1 MTDNNRSDA
10 EPPATVEVALGP
22 RSYSI
27 HIGHRLLDQAGA
39 ILRPLLKRPRCVIV
53 TDGHVAVLHLQS
65 LEAVL
70 VASGI
75 TTAAVV
81 VPPGEASKS
90 YEGLSSLC
98 DQLLAAGVE
107 RSDLVIAF
115 GGGVI
120 GDLAGFASAVLRRGV
135 GYVQV
140 PTTLLAQVDS
150 SVGGKT
156 GINSALGKNLIG
168 AFHQPQA
175 VIADLAL
182 LRTLPD
188 RELRAGYAEVVKYG
202 LIGDSAFFTW
212 LEAHGPD
219 VLACKAEALKHA
231 VATSCRAKAA
241 IVAADETETGPRALL
256 NLGHTFGHALEAATG
271 YGDRLIHGEAVAIG
285 MAMAFRLS
293 ERLGRCPP
301 GTAARVTAHLGS
313 LGLPTGVCAIRE
325 LLPDAAGLL
334 AIMRHDKKARAG
346 KLAFIL
352 VRGIG
357 ETYVET
363 GIPEEAI
370 IGFLADELA
379 MR

>member
-1 MTDNNRSDA
+1 MTANNRSHA
-10 EPPATVEVALGP
+10 EPPATVDVALGS
-22 RSYSI
+22 RSYTI
-27 HIGHRLLDQAGA
+27 HIGHHLLEQAGA
-39 ILRPLLKRPRCVIV
+39 IMRPLLKRPHCVVV
-53 TDGHVAVLHLQS
+53 TDGHVAELHLQS
-65 LEAVL
+65 LDAAL
-70 VASGI
+70 AASGI

-90 YEGLSSLC
+90 YAGLSELC
-98 DQLLAAGVE
+98 DQLLAAGIE

-120 GDLAGFASAVLRRGV
+120 GDLAGFAAAILHRGV
-135 GYVQV
+135 AYIQI

-156 GINSALGKNLIG
+156 GINSAMGKNLIG

-182 LRTLPD
+182 LRTLPE
-188 RELRAGYAEVVKYG
+188 RELKAGYAEVVKYG
-202 LIGDSAFFTW
+202 LLGDSAFFTW
-212 LEAHGPD
+212 LEAHGLD
-219 VLACKAEALKHA
+219 VLACKSETLMHA

-241 IVAADETETGPRALL
+241 IVAADETETGLRALL
-256 NLGHTFGHALEAATG
+256 TLGHTFGHALEAATG
-271 YGDRLIHGEAVAIG
+271 YRDRLIHGEAVAIG

-293 ERLGRCPP
+293 ERLGRCPQ
-301 GTAARVTAHLGS
+301 GTAARVTTHLGS
-313 LGLPTGVCAIRE
+313 LGLPTSVSSIRE

-346 KLAFIL
+346 KLALIL

-357 ETYVET
+357 EAYVES

>member
-1 MTDNNRSDA
+1 MTANNRSHA
-10 EPPATVEVALGP
+10 EPPATVDVALGS
-22 RSYSI
+22 RSYTI
-27 HIGHRLLDQAGA
+27 HIGHRLLEQAGA
-39 ILRPLLKRPRCVIV
+39 IIRPLLGRPHCVIV
-53 TDGHVAVLHLQS
+53 TDDNVAAVHLQS
-65 LEAVL
+65 LETAL
-70 VASGI
+70 AASGI
-75 TTAAVV
+75 TTAAVL
-81 VPPGEASKS
+81 VPPGETSKS
-90 YEGLSSLC
+90 YDGLSDLC
-98 DQLLAAGVE
+98 DRLLAAGVE
-107 RSDLVIAF
+107 RSDFVIAF

-120 GDLAGFASAVLRRGV
+120 GDLAGFAAAVLRRGV
-135 GYVQV
+135 AYVQV

-175 VIADLAL
+175 VITDLAL
-182 LRTLPD
+182 LRTLPE

-202 LIGDSAFFTW
+202 LLGDSTFFTW
-212 LEAHGPD
+212 LESHGRD
-219 VLACKAEALKHA
+219 VLGCKAEALKHA

-241 IVAADETETGPRALL
+241 IVAADETETGERALL

-285 MAMAFRLS
+285 MAMACRLS
-293 ERLGRCPP
+293 ERLGCCPP

-313 LGLPTGVCAIRE
+313 IGLPTGVAAISK
-325 LLPDAAGLL
+325 LLPDAPGLL
-334 AIMRHDKKARAG
+334 AIMRHDKKARSG

-357 ETYVET
+357 DAYVDT

-370 IGFLADELA
+370 IGFLTDELA

>member
-1 MTDNNRSDA
+1 MTANNRSDA
-10 EPPATVEVALGP
+10 ELPATVEVALGP
-22 RSYSI
+22 RSYTI

-39 ILRPLLKRPRCVIV
+39 ILRPLLRRPRCVIV
-53 TDGHVAVLHLQS
+53 TDSHVAALHLQS

-90 YEGLSSLC
+90 YEGLSNLC

-135 GYVQV
+135 AYVQV

-182 LRTLPD
+182 LRTLPE

-202 LIGDSAFFTW
+202 LLGDSALFTW
-212 LEAHGPD
+212 LETHGPD
-219 VLACKAEALKHA
+219 VLACRAEALKHA

-241 IVAADETETGPRALL
+241 LVAADETETGPRALL

-293 ERLGRCPP
+293 ERLGRCPQ

-313 LGLPTGVCAIRE
+313 LGLPTSVSAIRE

-352 VRGIG
+352 VHGIG
-357 ETYVET
+357 EAYVET

>member
-1 MTDNNRSDA
+1 LSD
-10 EPPATVEVALGP
+10 LCD
-22 RSYSI
+22 
-27 HIGHRLLDQAGA
+27 RLLA
-39 ILRPLLKRPRCVIV
+39 
-53 TDGHVAVLHLQS
+53 
-65 LEAVL
+65 E
-70 VASGI
+70 
-75 TTAAVV
+75 
-81 VPPGEASKS
+81 
-90 YEGLSSLC
+90 
-98 DQLLAAGVE
+98 GVE
-107 RSDLVIAF
+107 RSDFVIAF

-120 GDLAGFASAVLRRGV
+120 GDLAGFAAAVLRRGV
-135 GYVQV
+135 AYVQV

-175 VIADLAL
+175 VITDLAL
-182 LRTLPD
+182 LRTLPE

-202 LIGDSAFFTW
+202 LLGDSTFFTW
-212 LEAHGPD
+212 LESNGRD
-219 VLACKAEALKHA
+219 VLGCKAEALKHA

-241 IVAADETETGPRALL
+241 IVAADETETGERALL

-271 YGDRLIHGEAVAIG
+271 YGARLIHGEAVAIG
-285 MAMAFRLS
+285 MAMACRLS

-313 LGLPTGVCAIRE
+313 IGLPTGVAAISK
-325 LLPDAAGLL
+325 LLPDAPGLL
-334 AIMRHDKKARAG
+334 AIMRHDKKARSG

-357 ETYVET
+357 DAYVDT

-370 IGFLADELA
+370 IGFLTDELA

>member
-1 MTDNNRSDA
+1 MTENSEAPA
-10 EPPATVEVALGP
+10 EPPATVDVALGN
-22 RSYSI
+22 RSYTI
-27 HIGHRLLDQAGA
+27 HIGHRVMEQAGT
-39 ILRPLLKRPRCVIV
+39 LVRPLLKRPFCVIV
-53 TDGHVAVLHLQS
+53 TDANLAELHLPS
-65 LEAVL
+65 LQAAL
-70 VASGI
+70 AGSGI
-75 TTAAVV
+75 KSAAAI
-81 VPPGEASKS
+81 VPPGETSKS
-90 YEGLSSLC
+90 YARLADLC
-98 DQLLAAGVE
+98 EELLAAGVE
-107 RSDLVIAF
+107 RSDLVLAF

-120 GDLAGFASAVLRRGV
+120 GDLAGFAAAILRRGV
-135 GYVQV
+135 AYAQI

-168 AFHQPQA
+168 AFHQPRA

-182 LRTLPD
+182 LRTLPP

-202 LIGDSAFFTW
+202 LLGDAGFFAW
-212 LEAHGPD
+212 LEQNGRA
-219 VLACKAEALKHA
+219 VLACDPQSLKHA

-241 IVAADETETGPRALL
+241 IVAADETETGQRALL

-285 MAMAFRLS
+285 SSMAFRLS

-301 GTAARVTAHLGS
+301 GTAARVTAHLAA
-313 LGLPTGVCAIRE
+313 LGLPTNLAGIRP
-325 LLPDAAGLL
+325 LLPDAKGLL

-346 KLAFIL
+346 ELAFVL

-357 ETYVET
+357 ESYVET

-370 IGFLADELA
+370 IGFLAEELA
-379 MR
+379 MQ

>member
-1 MTDNNRSDA
+1 MTANTHASA
-10 EPPATVEVALGP
+10 EPPATVDVALGP
-22 RSYSI
+22 RSYTI

-39 ILRPLLKRPRCVIV
+39 IMRPLLERPRCVIV
-53 TDGHVAVLHLQS
+53 TDANVAELHLHS
-65 LEAVL
+65 LEAAL
-70 VASGI
+70 AAAGIVA
-75 TTAAVV
+75 AAVV

-90 YEGLSSLC
+90 YAGLSNLC
-98 DQLLAAGVE
+98 DRLLAADVE
-107 RSDLVIAF
+107 RSDLVVAF

-120 GDLAGFASAVLRRGV
+120 GDLGGFAAAILRRGV
-135 GYVQV
+135 AYVQM

-156 GINSALGKNLIG
+156 GINSTLGKNLIG
-168 AFHQPQA
+168 AFHQPRA

-182 LRTLPD
+182 LRTLPP
-188 RELRAGYAEVVKYG
+188 RELKAGYAEVVKYG
-202 LIGDSAFFTW
+202 LLGDLAFFTW
-212 LEAHGPD
+212 LETHGRD
-219 VLACKAEALKHA
+219 VLSGDAEALRHA

-271 YGDRLIHGEAVAIG
+271 YGDRLVHGEAVSIG
-285 MAMAFRLS
+285 MAMAIRLS
-293 ERLGRCPP
+293 ERLRLCPP
-301 GTAARVTAHLGS
+301 GTAARVTAHLQS
-313 LGLPTGVCAIRE
+313 IGLPTDVAAIGA
-325 LLPDAAGLL
+325 LLPDPAGLL

-357 ETYVET
+357 EAYVET

>member
-1 MTDNNRSDA
+1 MTADNRSHA
-10 EPPATVEVALGP
+10 EPPATVDVALGP
-22 RSYSI
+22 RSYTI
-27 HIGHRLLDQAGA
+27 HIGHRVLEQIGA
-39 ILRPLLKRPRCVIV
+39 IVGPLLRRSYCVIV
-53 TDGHVAVLHLQS
+53 TDENVAAVHLQS
-65 LEAVL
+65 LEEAL
-70 VASGI
+70 AASGI
-75 TTAAVV
+75 ATAAVL
-81 VPPGEASKS
+81 VPPGETSKS
-90 YEGLSSLC
+90 YDGLSELC
-98 DQLLAAGVE
+98 ERLLAAGVE

-120 GDLAGFASAVLRRGV
+120 GDLAGFAAAVLRRGV
-135 GYVQV
+135 AYVQV

-182 LRTLPD
+182 LRTLPE

-202 LIGDSAFFTW
+202 LLGDSAFFAW
-212 LEAHGPD
+212 LEANGRD
-219 VLACKAEALKHA
+219 VLACNPEALKHA

-241 IVAADETETGPRALL
+241 IVAADETETGRRALL

-271 YGDRLIHGEAVAIG
+271 YGGRLIHGEAVAIG

-313 LGLPTGVCAIRE
+313 LGLPTGVAAISE
-325 LLPDAAGLL
+325 LLPDAPGLL
-334 AIMRHDKKARAG
+334 AIMRHDKKARSG

-357 ETYVET
+357 EAYVET

-370 IGFLADELA
+370 IGFLTDELA

>member
-1 MTDNNRSDA
+1 MPSRLPLSMWRLARGPTRSISA
-10 EPPATVEVALGP
+10 TASWSRPAPSCGLC
-22 RSYSI
+22 S
-27 HIGHRLLDQAGA
+27 
-39 ILRPLLKRPRCVIV
+39 KRPHCVIV
-53 TDGHVAVLHLQS
+53 TDRHVAELHLQS
-65 LEAVL
+65 LEAAL
-70 VASGI
+70 SGSGI
-75 TTAAVV
+75 TTAVVV

-90 YEGLSSLC
+90 YDGLSNLC

-120 GDLAGFASAVLRRGV
+120 GDLAGFASAILRRGIA
-135 GYVQV
+135 YVQV

-156 GINSALGKNLIG
+156 GINSAMGKNLIG

-182 LRTLPD
+182 LRTLPE

-202 LIGDSAFFTW
+202 LLGDSAFFTW
-212 LEAHGPD
+212 LEAHGHD
-219 VLACKAEALKHA
+219 VLACRSEALKHA

-313 LGLPTGVCAIRE
+313 IGLPTTVSAIRE

-334 AIMRHDKKARAG
+334 AIMRQDKKARAG

-357 ETYVET
+357 EAYVET

-379 MR
+379 MQ